1 VLVAVAIAYALIE
14 SAPKAERR
22 QRAAD
27 ARLVE
32 VDTLRFAEHKAI
44 VEAMG
49 AVEAAKE
56 VVIASPVAGE
66 ILSVSSDF
74 IPGGRIRKGQ
84 VLLQI
89 DPADYD
95 LAVERAS
102 AEVTRARGEL
112 SMEMGKQAVARR
124 EFELIGER
132 SGDAERALALR
143 QPQLAT
149 AQAALAS
156 AEASLAQARLSKQRT
171 TVRAPFNAVVK
182 VLHVNTGARVSANAP
197 LVTLMGA
204 DEYWVTA
211 SVPVDQLKWIPVPR
225 SASERGAPV
234 RISNDAE
241 WGRGVSREGNV
252 LRVAGDL
259 EEQGRMARVIVA
271 IRDPLAL
278 SSQNADRPSLLVGTY
293 VRVAIEGIGIPSAV
307 AIRRDVVREG
317 DRVWIMNDS
326 SRLEI
331 RGVTIALRS
340 EEVVYVTDGVR
351 NGERMVT
358 TNLSSA
364 VQGQALRTRVE
375 DVGNSRGTN
384 R

>member
-1 VLVAVAIAYALIE
+1 
-14 SAPKAERR
+14 
-22 QRAAD
+22 
-27 ARLVE
+27 
-32 VDTLRFAEHKAI
+32 
-44 VEAMG
+44 
-49 AVEAAKE
+49 
-56 VVIASPVAGE
+56 
-66 ILSVSSDF
+66 
-74 IPGGRIRKGQ
+74 
-84 VLLQI
+84 
-89 DPADYD
+89 
-95 LAVERAS
+95 
-102 AEVTRARGEL
+102 
-112 SMEMGKQAVARR
+112 MEMGKQAVARR